1 MLAIFLDQETTG
13 LDSQRHRTIEIAF
26 KIVDVSTG
34 EVLAA
39 YETIVRQPL
48 EVWELHDPTSIL
60 VNGFQWEDL
69 ERGKPPSQVSN
80 EIKELFIQS
89 RIKRGKAVFI
99 CQNPSFD
106 RAFFNHLIPVDEQER
121 LNWPYHW
128 LDLASMYWFVR
139 MSSMNGEPFGEN
151 VSLSKDSIAK
161 HYGLPPEAKPHK
173 AVNGVDHLLLC
184 YHALF
189 QNNED

>member
-26 KIVDVSTG
+26 KIVDVSTD
-34 EVLAA
+34 EVLAS
-39 YETIVRQPL
+39 YETIVRQPR
-48 EVWELHDPTSIL
+48 EVWELHDPSSIQ
-60 VNGFQWEDL
+60 VNGFKWEDL
-69 ERGKPPSQVSN
+69 ESGKPPAQVSS
-80 EIKELFIQS
+80 EIRELFIKMG
-89 RIKRGKAVFI
+89 IKRGQAVFI

-106 RAFFNHLIPVDEQER
+106 RAFFNHLIHVDEQER

-139 MSSMNGEPFGEN
+139 MSSANGEPFPEKII
-151 VSLSKDSIAK
+151 LSKDSIAEY
-161 HYGLPPEAKPHK
+161 YGLPPEAKPHK

-184 YHALF
+184 YRSILR
-189 QNNED
+189 E